1 MGSMYTWKTFS
12 LFDGL
17 DFGVGFSFFTEFDV
31 CDEWV
36 LVFVMLSG
44 NSGFFFFLGNMM
56 EQKALLDEDNGE
68 VTSWLL
74 HI

>member
-44 NSGFFFFLGNMM
+44 NSGFFFFLG
-56 EQKALLDEDNGE
+56 KYDG
-68 VTSWLL
+68 TKGSTWWR
-74 HI
+74 